1 MTDALPTIG
10 LALLLGLRH
19 GLAPDHLAAIDG
31 LTLRATARAAPWM
44 GALFSLGHGII
55 MLSVVAVAATA
66 VERWLAPGPALR
78 AVLDIVTW
86 LPGVFLLVLALW
98 NAHALLRPPA
108 LAGAGAA
115 RLPLHGRAGPI
126 GALVVGMMFALGAE
140 SALQALAWGSATA
153 TLGGV
158 GAALKVAAAFIAGMT
173 ITDAFDGATTARIA
187 RRAGQQAMLAFRR
200 RLGWPIVGLCTVSGL
215 QLITARACAACAP
228 EEHWLTMLGIGM
240 VTLTFTVYL
249 AGVVKLLRP
258 DRSAR
263 A

>member
-1 MTDALPTIG
+1 MTMTDALPTIG

-55 MLSVVAVAATA
+55 MLSVVAMAATA
-66 VERWLAPGPALR
+66 VDRWLAPGPALR

-98 NAHALLRPPA
+98 NARALLRRPA
-108 LAGAGAA
+108 RASGTP
-115 RLPLHGRAGPI
+115 LPMQGRAGPI
-126 GALVVGMMFALGAE
+126 GALVVGMVFALGAE
-140 SALQALAWGSATA
+140 SALQALAWGSAA
-153 TLGGV
+153 ASLGGV
-158 GAALKVAAAFIAGMT
+158 GAALQVAAAFIAGMT
-173 ITDAFDGATTARIA
+173 ITDALDGATTARIA

-200 RLGWPIVGLCTVSGL
+200 RLGWPVVGLCTVSGL
-215 QLITARACAACAP
+215 QLITAKACAACAP
-228 EEHWLTMLGIGM
+228 EEHWLTMLGVGM

-249 AGVVKLLRP
+249 AGVAKLLRP